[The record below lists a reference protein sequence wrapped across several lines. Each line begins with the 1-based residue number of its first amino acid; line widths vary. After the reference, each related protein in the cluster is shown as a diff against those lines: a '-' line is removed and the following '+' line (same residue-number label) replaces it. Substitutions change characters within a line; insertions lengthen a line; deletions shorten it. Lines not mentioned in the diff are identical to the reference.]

1 MSVKTLSKLC
11 LFYVVLIFLFC
22 LTCHGVE
29 ASDSENGIINVG
41 AIIDKNSLIGK
52 QEITAMNVAVQSFN
66 SNSKSH
72 KLSLHIRDHGR
83 DPFQAATAAE
93 KLIKEEKVKVIVG
106 METWEEAAP
115 VADIAG
121 RDQVPVVS
129 FATPAIT
136 PSSMSLRWPFLIR
149 MANNDSEQIKCIVA
163 LAQSYNWRRV
173 VAVYEDNAY
182 GGDSGKLAL
191 LSEGL
196 QRVSSE
202 IEYHLVLPPTSSI
215 SDMKEIV
222 RDELEKIHD
231 VQSRVFVVLQS
242 SLPMIVHLFREAKK
256 MGFLRRDS
264 AWIVTDTVANYL
276 DSLNTDVISS
286 MEGTLGIK
294 NYYSETGTSYREFSS
309 QFQRNFTAEYPEE
322 GYFKPGIYALLAFD
336 SIRLV
341 IQEIDILTGNS
352 SSPEMLVGNML
363 SSNFSGLSGRIHFKE
378 GQLLNTDILRIVNV
392 IGRRYKEL
400 HFWLPTRGFSRTL
413 NVKDE
418 NNSEV
423 VDQTDGLADDVIWPG
438 RWKQVP
444 KGWTMPTPEK
454 PLRIGV
460 PVKTFFEKFVVESFD
475 DSTKK
480 MEYSGFCIDLF
491 FKVLGELDYNL
502 PYEFVPHN
510 GSYDEL
516 IMGVY
521 NKTYDAAVGDVTIL
535 EERTKYVEFTQPYT
549 ESGLTMIV
557 PAKSEN
563 SMWMFLKPFTF
574 KLWMVTTAAFI
585 YTVLIVWL
593 MEHQSNPDFNQISAT
608 LWFTFSSVFFAHKE
622 NINSNLS
629 RVVVILWLFVVFVMT
644 SSYTA
649 SLSSLLTVQRLEPT
663 VADMEFL
670 RTHNLTVGCSND
682 SFVKSYLNT
691 VFNITNINA
700 FDNIE
705 TNYVQELES
714 KNIAA
719 LFLEVPYE
727 KVFFDKYC
735 KNYTTTE
742 TYRFGGFGFAFQKGS
757 PLALDFSRAILEL
770 SEHGKIKPIEDEWFA
785 PSPDCSATESNI
797 KTGRLTLHNFW
808 GLYLVYGICS
818 GSCFLIFIFRLL
830 KSYFTYHEEK
840 YEGQVPPRRHCGL
853 KMAVSLARFFYNGRQ
868 SKSSPTVSSVVNEA
882 QDSRGECGTPSDTS
896 EKLHI
901 SVPVYSNNPF
911 HRTLSHRY
919 TR

>member
-1 MSVKTLSKLC
+1 M
-11 LFYVVLIFLFC
+11 
-22 LTCHGVE
+22 
-29 ASDSENGIINVG
+29 
-41 AIIDKNSLIGK
+41 
-52 QEITAMNVAVQSFN
+52 
-66 SNSKSH
+66 
-72 KLSLHIRDHGR
+72 
-83 DPFQAATAAE
+83 
-93 KLIKEEKVKVIVG
+93 IVG

-202 IEYHLVLPPTSSI
+202 IEYHLVLPPTSST
-215 SDMKEIV
+215 SDMKEIF

-309 QFQRNFTAEYPEE
+309 QFQRNFTAEYPGE

-423 VDQTDGLADDVIWPG
+423 VDQTEGLADDVIWPG

-521 NKTYDAAVGDVTIL
+521 NKVMNFI
-535 EERTKYVEFTQPYT
+535 QP
-549 ESGLTMIV
+549 EIF
-557 PAKSEN
+557 E
-563 SMWMFLKPFTF
+563 
-574 KLWMVTTAAFI
+574 
-585 YTVLIVWL
+585 
-593 MEHQSNPDFNQISAT
+593 
-608 LWFTFSSVFFAHKE
+608 
-622 NINSNLS
+622 
-629 RVVVILWLFVVFVMT
+629 
-644 SSYTA
+644 
-649 SLSSLLTVQRLEPT
+649 
-663 VADMEFL
+663 
-670 RTHNLTVGCSND
+670 
-682 SFVKSYLNT
+682 
-691 VFNITNINA
+691 
-700 FDNIE
+700 DN
-705 TNYVQELES
+705 
-714 KNIAA
+714 
-719 LFLEVPYE
+719 
-727 KVFFDKYC
+727 
-735 KNYTTTE
+735 
-742 TYRFGGFGFAFQKGS
+742 
-757 PLALDFSRAILEL
+757 
-770 SEHGKIKPIEDEWFA
+770 
-785 PSPDCSATESNI
+785 
-797 KTGRLTLHNFW
+797 
-808 GLYLVYGICS
+808 
-818 GSCFLIFIFRLL
+818 
-830 KSYFTYHEEK
+830 
-840 YEGQVPPRRHCGL
+840 
-853 KMAVSLARFFYNGRQ
+853 M
-868 SKSSPTVSSVVNEA
+868 
-882 QDSRGECGTPSDTS
+882 
-896 EKLHI
+896 
-901 SVPVYSNNPF
+901 
-911 HRTLSHRY
+911 
-919 TR
+919 